1 MSNNNGWSYI
11 LEQVNKDR
19 FYKRPNPWLHPMT
32 EDLDT
37 TTNLSI
43 SSDTSSS
50 EFSKNFPDEISLK
63 TINKQIRKEK
73 KPERKRMER
82 IINKSLL
89 LSTKIGNS

>member
-1 MSNNNGWSYI
+1 M
-11 LEQVNKDR
+11 EQVNKER
-19 FYKRPNPWLHPMT
+19 FYKRPNPWLYPVA
-32 EDLDT
+32 EDLDVT
-37 TTNLSI
+37 TKDI
-43 SSDTSSS
+43 SNNPSD
-50 EFSKNFPDEISLK
+50 EVSLQ

>member
-1 MSNNNGWSYI
+1 MSNNNGWSY
-11 LEQVNKDR
+11 
-19 FYKRPNPWLHPMT
+19 M
-32 EDLDT
+32 DT